1 MTKVYGYCR
10 CSTKFQ
16 RIGRQVTNISK
27 SYPEAIIYKE
37 YFSGTTQKRPQ
48 WKQLLKILQPGNIL
62 VFDSVSRMSR
72 SAIDGYEDYKML
84 YEKGVKLVFL
94 KEPLINSSVL
104 DESSKRIVDI
114 QFSTKNEAIDKYFLG
129 NIKLINELLLELTKE
144 QIKEA
149 FKQSQQ
155 EVEIL
160 KQRIKEGHA
169 ESRKLGIF
177 PGLKK
182 GRKLVT
188 KASKKI
194 KEIILNHSKDF
205 NGTLKD
211 TETIKLCE
219 CARNTYYKYKAELKT
234 ENRNNNLM

>member
-1 MTKVYGYCR
+1 MSKFYGYAR
-10 CSTKFQ
+10 CSTKTQ
-16 RIGRQVTNISK
+16 KINRQVTNISK
-27 SYPEAIIYKE
+27 SFREAIIYKE

-48 WKQLLKILQPGNIL
+48 WKQLLKILQPGNTLI
-62 VFDSVSRMSR
+62 FDSVSRMSR

-84 YEKGVKLVFL
+84 YEKGVKLIFL

-104 DESSKRIVDI
+104 DESTKRIIDI
-114 QFSTKNEAIDKYFLG
+114 QFSTKNEAIDKYFSG

-155 EVEIL
+155 EVDTL

-169 ESRKLGIF
+169 ESRKNGIL

-188 KASKKI
+188 KASKRI
-194 KEIILNHSKDF
+194 KEVILNHSKNF
-205 NGTLKD
+205 NGNLKD
-211 TETIKLCE
+211 SETIKLCE
-219 CARNTYYKYKAELKT
+219 CARNTYYKYKKLLLT
-234 ENRNNNLM
+234 EGSNIS

>member
-84 YEKGVKLVFL
+84 HEKGVKLVFL

-219 CARNTYYKYKAELKT
+219 CARNTYYKYKTELKT